1 MNRGPWSEAAYRGNP
16 SGLACHV
23 FGPFGYAV
31 RAGHAGA
38 WSPSPNIAPNRGHAS
53 DPRPLFIGL
62 VIGVILIIGGL
73 EFFPA
78 QALGPIVEHFQM
90 LQAIAATH

>member
-1 MNRGPWSEAAYRGNP
+1 MLALGTLTRYSGTDTTL
-16 SGLACHV
+16 GLAMW
-23 FGPFGYAV
+23 FGRFGYAV
-31 RAGHAGA
+31 PVLAMAGGLVAKPKLAPTAGTL
-38 WSPSPNIAPNRGHAS
+38 PTHG
-53 DPRPLFIGL
+53 PLFIGL

-90 LQAIAATH
+90 LALTH

>member
-1 MNRGPWSEAAYRGNP
+1 
-16 SGLACHV
+16 
-23 FGPFGYAV
+23 
-31 RAGHAGA
+31 
-38 WSPSPNIAPNRGHAS
+38 
-53 DPRPLFIGL
+53 LFIGL

-90 LQAIAATH
+90 LQTLAATH